1 MDYREP
7 IRQYLQTTFLCD
19 PKTKLEDSTSFLKDG
34 IIDSTGILELITYL
48 EETYQIKIEDDELV
62 PENFDSLPRID
73 QYLQKKL
80 NGALVTSE
88 AA

>member
-7 IRQYLQTTFLCD
+7 IRQYMQTTFLFD

-48 EETYQIKIEDDELV
+48 EETYQIKIEDEELV
-62 PENFDSLPRID
+62 PENFDSLQRID